1 MMPTET
7 CLSRMEHGFDSR
19 RRYKTANQIH
29 THKSRCLILSFL
41 YVSVAYTY
49 PFLSAF
55 RRFRPLPLLQICCKF
70 LQSPCNTCWLRLLST
85 NKSHYGL

>member
-19 RRYKTANQIH
+19 RRYKTANQIF
-29 THKSRCLILSFL
+29 TYKSRYLILSFL

-55 RRFRPLPLLQICCKF
+55 HRFEPSAPLQICCKF
-70 LQSPCNTCWLRLLST
+70 LQVACNTSLASLVI
-85 NKSHYGL
+85 Y